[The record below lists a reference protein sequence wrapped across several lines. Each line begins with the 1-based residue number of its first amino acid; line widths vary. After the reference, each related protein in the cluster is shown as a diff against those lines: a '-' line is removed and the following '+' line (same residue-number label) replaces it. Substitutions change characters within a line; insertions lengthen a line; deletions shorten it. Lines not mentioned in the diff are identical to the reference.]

1 MTNCN
6 WANQISN
13 RNFLSVTGFKF
24 SLAKYPKVDFFSNSA
39 RIPQITLDVARQ
51 STYLKD
57 LDVPGEKLNYG
68 DLTIKF
74 IVDENME
81 NYIAIYDWLVGLG
94 FPEIT
99 TQFKNLTTD
108 DDGQRDMKEQFSD
121 GTLRVLNSNFKEVA
135 KVKFLDLFPVSLSS
149 LDFDASASDVQYFT
163 AEASFKYT
171 VYQLTSSI

>member
-24 SLAKYPKVDFFSNSA
+24 TLARYPKVDFFSNSA

-51 STYLKD
+51 SSYLKD

-68 DLTIKF
+68 DFTIKF
-74 IVDENME
+74 VVDEDME
-81 NYIAIYDWLVGLG
+81 NYIIIHDWLTGLG

-99 TQFKNLTTD
+99 TQFKDLTTIENK
-108 DDGQRDMKEQFSD
+108 RDMKAQFSD

-163 AEASFKYT
+163 AEVSFKYT

>member
-74 IVDENME
+74 IVAENME

-99 TQFKNLTTD
+99 TQFKDLTTLNN
-108 DDGQRDMKEQFSD
+108 QRDMKEQFSD

-149 LDFDASASDVQYFT
+149 LDFDAAASDVQYFT

>member
-1 MTNCN
+1 MTNCT

-24 SLAKYPKVDFFSNSA
+24 TLARYPKVDFFSNSA

-57 LDVPGEKLNYG
+57 IDVPGEKLNYG
-68 DLTIKF
+68 DLSIRF
-74 IVDENME
+74 VVDEDME
-81 NYIAIYDWLVGLG
+81 NYITIYNWLVGLG

-99 TQFKNLTTD
+99 TQFEDLTTIVD
-108 DDGQRDMKEQFSD
+108 KRDMKAAFSD
-121 GTLRVLNSNFKEVA
+121 GTLRILNSNYRDVA

-149 LDFDASASDVQYFT
+149 LDFDASTSDVQYFT

-171 VYQLTSSI
+171 VYQLTSTT

>member
-24 SLAKYPKVDFFSNSA
+24 TLARYPKVDFFSNSA

-81 NYIAIYDWLVGLG
+81 NYITIYDWLVGLG

-99 TQFKNLTTD
+99 TQFKDLTTVENK
-108 DDGQRDMKEQFSD
+108 RDMKAQFSD

-171 VYQLTSSI
+171 VYQLKSST

>member
-24 SLAKYPKVDFFSNSA
+24 TLARYPKVDFFSNSA

-51 STYLKD
+51 SSYLKD

-81 NYIAIYDWLVGLG
+81 NYITIYDWLVGLG

-99 TQFKNLTTD
+99 TQFKELTTINNE
-108 DDGQRDMKEQFSD
+108 RDMKAQFSD

>member
-74 IVDENME
+74 VVDENME
-81 NYIAIYDWLVGLG
+81 NYIAIYNWLVGLG

-99 TQFKNLTTD
+99 TQFKELTTVND
-108 DDGQRDMKEQFSD
+108 QRDMKGQFSD
-121 GTLRVLNSNFKEVA
+121 GTLRILNSNFKEVA

-171 VYQLTSSI
+171 VYQLKSSI

>member
-1 MTNCN
+1 MTSCN

-24 SLAKYPKVDFFSNSA
+24 TLAKYPKVDFFSNSA

-51 STYLKD
+51 SSYLKD

-81 NYIAIYDWLVGLG
+81 NYITIYDWLVGLG

-99 TQFKNLTTD
+99 SQFKNLTTND
-108 DDGQRDMKEQFSD
+108 AGMRDMKEQFSD
-121 GTLRVLNSNFKEVA
+121 GTLRILNSNFKEVA

-149 LDFDASASDVQYFT
+149 LDFDAAASDVQYFT

-171 VYQLTSSI
+171 VYQLTSSL

>member
-1 MTNCN
+1 MTSCN

-24 SLAKYPKVDFFSNSA
+24 TLARYPKVDFFSNSA

-51 STYLKD
+51 SSYLKD

-74 IVDENME
+74 VVDENME
-81 NYIAIYDWLVGLG
+81 NYITIYDWLVGLG

-99 TQFKNLTTD
+99 TQFKDLTTVENK
-108 DDGQRDMKEQFSD
+108 RDMKAQFSD